1 MREKYVIIL
10 LALVTILILG
20 GGVILI
26 SGISTTST
34 GIMTSTKAKAI
45 APVMEYAWGNIPY
58 AGGYATKSFSIKNT
72 GTEVLKLTNVKT
84 SCHCTKAN
92 LTIDGKDSPYFGMSG
107 VSSWIGEVAP
117 GKEAKLNVVFDPAFH
132 GPQGIGPVERYVS
145 VETNDASKSKLT
157 FTLTGT
163 VIK

>member
-26 SGISTTST
+26 SGSSTTST
-34 GIMTSTKAKAI
+34 GIIASAKAKAS
-45 APVMEYAWGNIPY
+45 VLTTEYAWGNIPY
-58 AGGYATKSFSIKNT
+58 GGGYAKKSFIIKNA
-72 GTEVLKLTNVKT
+72 GTDVLKLTNIKT

-92 LTIDGKDSPYFGMSG
+92 ITIDGKESLYFGMSG
-107 VSSWIGEVAP
+107 ASSWIGEVAP
-117 GKEAKLNVVFDPAFH
+117 GKEATLNVVFDPAFH
-132 GPQGIGPVERYVS
+132 GPQGIGPVQRYIS
-145 VETNDASKSKLT
+145 VETNDASNSKLT